1 VHVKSNNRKFSSI
14 EIMELIELCGNL
26 LMVLEQFDESILPLG
41 LYSCDDLVTTKR
53 KGFKQDFQE
62 WYRAIAPYLQDRG
75 YVTDYVRSINDYA
88 YSSKLRLSNLGSVDF
103 TIVKI
108 SKIKVRKYGSDYKVD
123 IHEDRAQRWKDTNMR
138 SHLRQLW
145 KPTIAVD
152 NPAIRIVV
160 LIGFDKSPH
169 PFRRELLEL
178 EDSLQLAN
186 RGVTHLSREWADKA
200 DRHFHIRLAA
210 WASPLSINDRALLDI
225 LDFTPP
231 DPQKP

>member
-1 VHVKSNNRKFSSI
+1 
-14 EIMELIELCGNL
+14 MESIELCENL
-26 LMVLEQFDESILPLG
+26 LTVLEQFDESILPLG
-41 LYSCDDLVTTKR
+41 LYSCDDLVTTKK
-53 KGFKQDFQE
+53 KGFKQAYQE
-62 WYRAIAPYLQDRG
+62 WYRGIAPYLQDRG
-75 YVTDYVRSINDYA
+75 YVADYVRSINDYA

-103 TIVKI
+103 TVVKI

-138 SHLRQLW
+138 GHLRQLW
-145 KPTIAVD
+145 KPAVD
-152 NPAIRIVV
+152 NPAIRIVI

-200 DRHFHIRLAA
+200 DRQFHICLAA
-210 WASPLSINDRALLDI
+210 WASPLLIDDRALLDI

-231 DPQKP
+231 ISKNTP